1 MKAHTLHSITNYLAN
16 SSRLINRKCEW
27 PLTLSLFNVLFLN
40 SPVVPVDGMYL
51 FTVHILS
58 NAQTLGRCVLQVDG
72 VGIADSRQVD
82 DMTADR
88 SFELTVTLELTSGQ
102 SVDVL
107 NVAGFS
113 LHGSFEVL
121 MHTWFTGHLAKAN

>member
-1 MKAHTLHSITNYLAN
+1 
-16 SSRLINRKCEW
+16 
-27 PLTLSLFNVLFLN
+27 
-40 SPVVPVDGMYL
+40 MYL

-72 VGIADSRQVD
+72 VVIADSRQVD
-82 DMTADR
+82 DIVADR

-102 SVDVL
+102 NVAVL

-113 LHGSFEVL
+113 IHGSSGEL
-121 MHTWFTGHLAKAN
+121 MYTWFTGHLVKAN

>member
-1 MKAHTLHSITNYLAN
+1 
-16 SSRLINRKCEW
+16 
-27 PLTLSLFNVLFLN
+27 
-40 SPVVPVDGMYL
+40 MYL

-82 DMTADR
+82 DITADG

-113 LHGSFEVL
+113 IHGSSEVL
-121 MHTWFTGHLAKAN
+121 MYTWFTGHLVKAN